1 MGDEVIIE
9 NGNYSVY
16 IHTNKTNGKR
26 YVGITCQKPEE
37 RWRRGKGYKHCPV
50 FYKAIL
56 KYGWDSFEHDV
67 FASHL
72 TKEEAEN
79 MERVLIKEL
88 ETLSTQNG
96 YNVSEGGDAP
106 FLSEETK
113 QKISE
118 SHMGELNP
126 MYGKKHTEEQKQHLR
141 QMMTGERNPRYGK
154 EVSEETRRKISLSN
168 KGRPCSLTEEQKIEM
183 AKKVSEKLKGR
194 PRPEGGGRKPKKI
207 LCVETGEIF
216 ESVASAARNV
226 GTSKTNICS
235 CAKGKHE
242 TVKGFHWEYCE
253 EKINNS

>member
-26 YVGITCQKPEE
+26 YVGITSQNPEH
-37 RWRRGKGYKHCPV
+37 RWRHGDGYKGCPV
-50 FYKAIL
+50 FYKAII
-56 KYGWDSFEHDV
+56 KYGWDCFEHEV

-72 TKEEAEN
+72 TREEAEN
-79 MERVLIKEL
+79 MERLLIKRL

-96 YNVSEGGDAP
+96 YNVLEGGNAP
-106 FLSEETK
+106 SLNKETRL
-113 QKISE
+113 KISE
-118 SHMGELNP
+118 SRMGERNP
-126 MYGKKHTEEQKQHLR
+126 MYGKKHTEEQKEHLR
-141 QMMTGERNPRYGK
+141 QMMSGERNPRYGK

-216 ESVASAARNV
+216 ESVASAARSV
-226 GTSKTNICS
+226 GTSTTNISS
-235 CAKGKHE
+235 CAKGKYE
-242 TVKGFHWEYCE
+242 TMNGFHWEYYE